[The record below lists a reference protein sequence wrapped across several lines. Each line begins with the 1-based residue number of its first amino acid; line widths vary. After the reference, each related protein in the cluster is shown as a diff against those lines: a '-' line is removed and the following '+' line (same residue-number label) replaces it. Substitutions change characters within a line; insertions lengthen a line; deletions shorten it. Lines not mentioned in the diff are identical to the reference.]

1 MAKVE
6 SAELG
11 NNEEIT
17 KVREEHEEES
27 AGQVET
33 KDDEEISIS
42 KVESC
47 KLGNNDVN
55 SKVREDYEEEPES
68 KVKSKD
74 DKELSNT
81 IVTGTQKDE
90 FIHKL
95 TH

>member
-27 AGQVET
+27 AGKVET
-33 KDDEEISIS
+33 MDDEEVSIS

-47 KLGNNDVN
+47 KLGNYDVN
-55 SKVREDYEEEPES
+55 PKVREDYEEEPES
-68 KVKSKD
+68 KVESKD
-74 DKELSNT
+74 NQELSNT
-81 IVTGTQKDE
+81 IVMGT
-90 FIHKL
+90 
-95 TH
+95 